1 MMDVLLQELGLH
13 CKFSAY
19 ADDLLLLVE
28 SQSRAELE
36 RRGTALMQIVAEW
49 SRNVGVQ
56 VSLDKTVMMLL
67 RGRLSLT
74 RSPNVRCA
82 DKGLKYVQQVKYL
95 G

>member
-1 MMDVLLQELGLH
+1 MMDVLLQEH

-28 SQSRAELE
+28 FQCRAELE

-49 SRNVGVQ
+49 SKKVGVQ
-56 VSLDKTVMMLL
+56 APLDKTVMMLL

-74 RSPNVRCA
+74 ERPVC
-82 DKGLKYVQQVKYL
+82 
-95 G
+95 